1 MYYLFLGFPKTKKII
16 SLGDQTVIDLQII
29 SNTFD
34 NFLCSATPEIQSE
47 VPFLCKAKKKK
58 KKTHLVQK
66 KKSSTLFQILSI
78 KNLQDQIAFQ

>member
-1 MYYLFLGFPKTKKII
+1 MYYLFLGFPKIKKII
-16 SLGDQTVIDLQII
+16 SLGDQTVIDPQII
-29 SNTFD
+29 ANTFD

-47 VPFLCKAKKKK
+47 VPFLCKANQGS

-66 KKSSTLFQILSI
+66 QKSSTLFQILSL